1 MSPSGSSPCSARSA
15 AAAGL
20 GSSSASAYRWYR
32 SSVAGLQ
39 CQVSLNALICAA
51 TASKSSGCFS
61 KITLWERLELNGGSR
76 YNKVNRL
83 VLDAALEDFKVVP
96 EPEAICFTLHHHE
109 QIVTEL

>member
-1 MSPSGSSPCSARSA
+1 
-15 AAAGL
+15 
-20 GSSSASAYRWYR
+20 
-32 SSVAGLQ
+32 
-39 CQVSLNALICAA
+39 
-51 TASKSSGCFS
+51 
-61 KITLWERLELNGGSR
+61 LNGGSR